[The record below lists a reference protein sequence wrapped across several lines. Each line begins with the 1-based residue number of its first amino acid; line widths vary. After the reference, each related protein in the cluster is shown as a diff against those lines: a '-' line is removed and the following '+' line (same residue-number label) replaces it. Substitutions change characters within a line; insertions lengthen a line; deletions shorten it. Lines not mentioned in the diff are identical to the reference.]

1 MQWRLVIDKSKPFAL
16 CFSCLYCTRNF
27 ALFTVKMFTQS
38 YLLTP
43 STRPHNG
50 ASANEWVTNVWMMCC
65 LGHVI
70 SPQK

>member
-1 MQWRLVIDKSKPFAL
+1 MSEFKPQVSAPKPKR
-16 CFSCLYCTRNF
+16 TRNF